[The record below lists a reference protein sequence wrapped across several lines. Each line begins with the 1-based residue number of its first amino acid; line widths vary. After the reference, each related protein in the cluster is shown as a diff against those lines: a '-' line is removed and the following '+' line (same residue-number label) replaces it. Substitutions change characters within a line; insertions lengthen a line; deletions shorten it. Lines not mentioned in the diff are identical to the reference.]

1 MLLLYFVC
9 FKRGGS
15 SFSCK
20 RSPLYICFIPQN
32 IFVKQKISYFCISF
46 FFSCGKLDCKLF
58 VYWKTSFFCSFV
70 TCSCIGDKGGEWAV
84 IAVRVSSFQFL
95 ITKNANE
102 GTEELWEN
110 RRFLLSSPFFLYF
123 RFFFEKR
130 ISRRLQG
137 QKPQVLGAFLWGILC
152 TLFCE
157 ELGTKAALLSSA
169 SRLCQNLN
177 AQSNGRIYPWGLLV
191 PPGGWKD

>member
-1 MLLLYFVC
+1 MLLLYFVF
-9 FKRGGS
+9 FKGVLHFHASGVP
-15 SFSCK
+15 FC
-20 RSPLYICFIPQN
+20 ICFIPQTF
-32 IFVKQKISYFCISF
+32 FVKQKSSYFCI

-70 TCSCIGDKGGEWAV
+70 TWSCIGDKGGEWAV

-95 ITKNANE
+95 MRKNAIE
-102 GTEELWEN
+102 GTEGLWEN
-110 RRFLLSSPFFLYF
+110 SSFLPSLPLFLYF
-123 RFFFEKR
+123 HFFFEKR

-169 SRLCQNLN
+169 SRLC
-177 AQSNGRIYPWGLLV
+177 
-191 PPGGWKD
+191 

>member
-110 RRFLLSSPFFLYF
+110 RRFLLSSPFFSLF
-123 RFFFEKR
+123 SF
-130 ISRRLQG
+130 
-137 QKPQVLGAFLWGILC
+137 FLWKKNLQTAARPKTTSIGCLP
-152 TLFCE
+152 
-157 ELGTKAALLSSA
+157 LGNFMYSLLWRVRHKGS
-169 SRLCQNLN
+169 
-177 AQSNGRIYPWGLLV
+177 IT
-191 PPGGWKD
+191 